1 MHLSASVTL
10 WLKPKNTRYAQDH
23 NRQNGYS
30 VHMDQQSRTSD
41 EIGHIPVLA
50 DPIME
55 LFDAKPGMIYL
66 DCTAGRGGH
75 ASLVAQKLGK
85 TGRVIALDADP
96 ANADFTRQRLSSY
109 PCQSDVLH
117 RNFAQVTT
125 ALDELGVDKVDMLLA
140 DLGFASNQMDDP
152 TRGMTF
158 QADGPLDMRL
168 NPDIPTTA
176 ADLVN
181 RMAERELADVLFQLG
196 EERLS
201 RRIARKIVQVREKEP
216 IKNTLALAELVSS
229 CYPPNQR
236 GKRAR
241 IHPATRTFMALRIA
255 VNEELMAL
263 ERLLDTLPQIIK
275 PGGVAAIISFHS
287 LEDRRVKQRFLQFD
301 QNDCAKRLTRKP
313 IVADD
318 AQIRQNPRSRSA
330 KLRAVQFGSDMPA

>member
-1 MHLSASVTL
+1 MESQTSATD
-10 WLKPKNTRYAQDH
+10 A
-23 NRQNGYS
+23 
-30 VHMDQQSRTSD
+30 
-41 EIGHIPVLA
+41 IGHIPVLYK
-50 DPIME
+50 PILD
-55 LFDAKPGMIYL
+55 LFEIKPGMVYL

-75 ASLVAQKLGK
+75 ASMVAQALGE
-85 TGRVIALDADP
+85 TGHVIALDADP
-96 ANADFTRQRLSSY
+96 ANADFTRNRLSDA
-109 PCQSDVLH
+109 PCKVDVLH
-117 RNFAQVTT
+117 RNFAQVPSV
-125 ALDELGVDKVDMLLA
+125 LDELGVDGVDLLLA

-152 TRGMTF
+152 DRGMTF

-168 NPDIPTTA
+168 NPDLPTTA
-176 ADLVN
+176 GDLVN
-181 RMAERELADVLFQLG
+181 RTPEHELADMLFQLG

-201 RRIARKIVQVREKEP
+201 RRIARKIVQIREKEP
-216 IKNTLALAELVSS
+216 IKSTLSLAELVSS

-255 VNEELMAL
+255 VNEELLAL
-263 ERLLDTLPQIIK
+263 ERLLDSLPQIIK

-318 AQIRQNPRSRSA
+318 AEIRQNPRSRSA
-330 KLRAVQFGSDMPA
+330 KLRAVRFNAVNAH

>member
-1 MHLSASVTL
+1 MDSQLAS
-10 WLKPKNTRYAQDH
+10 
-23 NRQNGYS
+23 
-30 VHMDQQSRTSD
+30 TSS
-41 EIGHIPVLA
+41 IGHIPVLYK
-50 DPIME
+50 PILE
-55 LFDAKPGMIYL
+55 LFEAKPAMVYL

-75 ASLVAQKLGK
+75 ASMVAGQLGE

-96 ANADFTRQRLSSY
+96 LNTEFTSQRLADS
-109 PCQSDVLH
+109 PCQVDVLH
-117 RNFAQVTT
+117 RNFAQCRSV
-125 ALDELGVDKVDMLLA
+125 LDELGVAGVDLLLA

-152 TRGMTF
+152 QRGLTF

-168 NPDIPTTA
+168 NTDLPTTA

-181 RMAERELADVLFQLG
+181 RMNETDLANTIYELG

-216 IKNTLALAELVSS
+216 IKTTLALAEVVSS
-229 CYPPNQR
+229 CFPPNQR

-255 VNEELMAL
+255 VNEELVAL
-263 ERLLDTLPQIIK
+263 DRLLDDLPRIMN

-313 IVADD
+313 IVAEDSE
-318 AQIRQNPRSRSA
+318 IRQNPRSRSA
-330 KLRAVQFGSDMPA
+330 KLRAVRFCTK

>member
-1 MHLSASVTL
+1 
-10 WLKPKNTRYAQDH
+10 
-23 NRQNGYS
+23 
-30 VHMDQQSRTSD
+30 MDSQSQSSK
-41 EIGHIPVLA
+41 EIGHIPVLYQ
-50 DPIME
+50 PILE
-55 LFDAKPGMIYL
+55 LFEIKPGMVYL

-75 ASLVAQKLGK
+75 ATLVAQQLGE
-85 TGRVIALDADP
+85 TGHVIALDADP
-96 ANADFTRQRLSSY
+96 ANANFTRDRLADAL
-109 PCQSDVLH
+109 CKVDVLH
-117 RNFAQVTT
+117 RNFAQVPSV
-125 ALDELGVDKVDMLLA
+125 LDELGVDGVDLLLA

-152 TRGMTF
+152 ERGMTF

-168 NPDIPTTA
+168 NPELPTTA

-181 RMAERELADVLFQLG
+181 RTPERELADMLFELG

-201 RRIARKIVQVREKEP
+201 RRIAKKIVLIRDKEP

-255 VNEELMAL
+255 VNAELLAL
-263 ERLLDTLPQIIK
+263 ERLLESLPQIIK

-330 KLRAVQFGSDMPA
+330 KLRAVRFAPAKAN

>member
-1 MHLSASVTL
+1 MV
-10 WLKPKNTRYAQDH
+10 
-23 NRQNGYS
+23 
-30 VHMDQQSRTSD
+30 
-41 EIGHIPVLA
+41 
-50 DPIME
+50 
-55 LFDAKPGMIYL
+55 YL

-75 ASLVAQKLGK
+75 ASMVAQQLGP
-85 TGRVIALDADP
+85 TGHVIALDADP
-96 ANADFTRQRLSSY
+96 DNAAFARQRLATA
-109 PCQSDVLH
+109 PCKVDVLH
-117 RNFAQVTT
+117 QNFAMGRNV
-125 ALDELGVDKVDMLLA
+125 LEELGVGGVDLLLA

-152 TRGMTF
+152 SRGMTF
-158 QADGPLDMRL
+158 QADGPLDMRM
-168 NPDIPTTA
+168 NPDLPTTA
-176 ADLVN
+176 ADLIN
-181 RMAERELADVLFQLG
+181 HMPETDLANTLFELG

-201 RRIARKIVQVREKEP
+201 RRIAKKIVQIRQQEP

-255 VNEELMAL
+255 VNEELLAL
-263 ERLLDTLPQIIK
+263 ERLLNDLPRIMN

-301 QNDCAKRLTRKP
+301 QEDCAKRLTRKP

-330 KLRAVQFGSDMPA
+330 KLRAVQFSPA

>member
-1 MHLSASVTL
+1 MEQSSLSSE
-10 WLKPKNTRYAQDH
+10 P
-23 NRQNGYS
+23 
-30 VHMDQQSRTSD
+30 
-41 EIGHIPVLA
+41 IGHIPVLA
-50 DPIME
+50 EPIME
-55 LFDAKPGMIYL
+55 LFDARPGMVYL

-75 ASLVAQKLGK
+75 ASMVAQLLGE
-85 TGRVIALDADP
+85 TGHVIALDADP
-96 ANADFTRQRLSSY
+96 ANADFTRERLASY
-109 PCQSDVLH
+109 PCKSDVLH
-117 RNFAQVTT
+117 RNFAQVTG
-125 ALDELGVDKVDMLLA
+125 ALDELGVDKVDLLLA

-168 NPDIPTTA
+168 NPDLPTTA
-176 ADLVN
+176 EYLVN
-181 RMAERELADVLFQLG
+181 HMAERELADILFHLG

-201 RRIARKIVQVREKEP
+201 RRIAKKIVQIRDKEP

-263 ERLLDTLPQIIK
+263 ERLLDALPQIIK
-275 PGGVAAIISFHS
+275 PGGIAAIISFHS
-287 LEDRRVKQRFLQFD
+287 LEDRRVKQRFLQYD

-330 KLRAVQFGSDMPA
+330 KLRAVQFSSNQAGME